1 MRKQLLQVWRG
12 KDFQYD
18 LGLVNL
24 LEHFQAFLH
33 NIAAELLRGQV
44 DILASKLL
52 RKAWIRSWYLQV
64 QYNLDNVVPAT
75 IEMLQVGSRDA
86 TW

>member
-12 KDFQYD
+12 KEFQYD

-33 NIAAELLRGQV
+33 NIAAELLHGQV

-75 IEMLQVGSRDA
+75 IKILQVGSRDA